1 MALKQIRWWWILA
14 GGFGAEIVLF
24 LFVPIQLLPGGGT
37 VLLYIIIPLCLLAT
51 GIAGWWVARKAG
63 SAYLVHGVLV
73 GVVALLIY
81 GALTWSQPLPTA
93 YIVANYLKIVGGLV
107 GGWYAARHHAR
118 RAPADAAA
126 PS

>member
-1 MALKQIRWWWILA
+1 MALKQIRWWWVLA
-14 GGFGAEIVLF
+14 GGLAAEVALF
-24 LFVPIQLLPGGGT
+24 LLASIQLLPGGTT
-37 VLLYIIIPLCLLAT
+37 VLLFIVIPLCLLAT

-93 YIVANYLKIVGGLV
+93 YIIANYLKILGGLV
-107 GGWYAARHHAR
+107 GGWYAGRYRAR
-118 RAPADAAA
+118 RAPAGAAA
-126 PS
+126 PN